1 MVLHMAKNLMA
12 QLAYIEVLSP
22 PTVDIST
29 KKSLTQYKQII
40 IIYVSWSSQYFMFS
54 WVVRI
59 LYKKVWHVDA
69 WVYLSTKKEK
79 G

>member
-40 IIYVSWSSQYFMFS
+40 IICVM
-54 WVVRI
+54 
-59 LYKKVWHVDA
+59 
-69 WVYLSTKKEK
+69 E
-79 G
+79 